1 MEIEVAHI
9 HASNFTGDLSMTL
22 TVANRIRLGFASIL
36 LMLFI
41 IGGNSIYNFSNVEK
55 ETLHSKEVSL
65 PALEISTALEAKLM
79 NMQRL
84 AIQEYY
90 AETLGGI
97 EKDHNEIV
105 SNHKKVSI
113 LLTDLKKL
121 AAADKNLSSKIPT
134 LVSTVNVIQQTTKSL
149 YQSKKS
155 VLSFNTQLENSLEA
169 LSEIGDNLSSTLLDI
184 TDTES
189 DSDQLDNIVGLA
201 NDLDNL
207 ILTLIK
213 TSEDV
218 SKQTNAAKTT
228 AIGKE
233 LSFISA
239 DIDSKLKFLVS
250 RSQDIVDAELLEALD
265 SDYQLLKPLIAGFQ
279 SIESIRLNLLES
291 KTQSLSLYQSTNKHT
306 EIGVKQV
313 DLVLKAASHSAEVSE
328 ALILESVNAGQLQV
342 GIVVVIAVLISIF
355 VSYRTVSS
363 ISQPLNR
370 INRALRS
377 LANGDLT
384 QTVTHDAKD
393 EFGELTENINHLSVS
408 LKDVITSIANG
419 SRQLA
424 TASEQTSSITQ
435 ETTQAIG
442 EQQVQVDQAA
452 AAINEMSLSA
462 SQVSDHAD
470 STLDEVQQTNQK
482 AIDIAK
488 ISEGNKTTITSLSSD
503 ISNAADV
510 INKLHD
516 DSTNIGSIIDVI
528 RGIAEQTNL
537 LALNAAIEAARA
549 GEQGRG
555 FAVVADEVRNLANR
569 TQQSTTEINDMV
581 ELIQTGAQDAVKVME
596 VSQEH
601 AQACVS
607 DSEKTSNALHEMSD
621 ALVRVEEKSG
631 QISLAA
637 QEQNVVSNEISQ
649 LLESI
654 VEIANSTSQGA
665 TQTEQATT
673 EVANLAVELQTA
685 AGNFKV

>member
-1 MEIEVAHI
+1 
-9 HASNFTGDLSMTL
+9 MTL

-41 IGGNSIYNFSNVEK
+41 IGGNSFYNFSNVEK

-65 PALEISTALEAKLM
+65 PALRLSTALEAKLM

-90 AETLGGI
+90 ADTVSGI

-105 SNHKKVSI
+105 TSHKKVSI
-113 LLTDLKKL
+113 LLAELQELSAGD
-121 AAADKNLSSKIPT
+121 DSLSSKIPA
-134 LVSTVNVIQQTTKSL
+134 LMSTVTEIQQTTKSL

-155 VLSFNTQLENSLEA
+155 VLSYQSQVETSLEA

-189 DSDQLDNIVGLA
+189 ESDQLDTIVGLA

-218 SKQTNAAKTT
+218 SKQSNTAKTR

-233 LSFISA
+233 LSFINA
-239 DIDSKLKFLVS
+239 DIDSKLQFLVS
-250 RSQDIVDAELLEALD
+250 RSQGIVDVELLDALGN
-265 SDYQLLKPLIAGFQ
+265 DYQLLKPLVNSSQ

-291 KTQSLSLYQSTNKHT
+291 KVQSFSLHQNTNKYT
-306 EIGVKQV
+306 EIGVKQI
-313 DLVLKAASHSAEVSE
+313 DQILKAASKSAEVSE
-328 ALILESVNAGQLQV
+328 ELILESVSAGKMQV
-342 GIVVVIAVLISIF
+342 AIVVIIAVLISIL
-355 VSYRTVSS
+355 VSYRTVKS

-384 QTVTHDAKD
+384 QTVNHDAKD

-516 DSTNIGSIIDVI
+516 DSTDIGSIIDVI

-569 TQQSTTEINDMV
+569 TQQSTTQINDMV

-654 VEIANSTSQGA
+654 VEIANGTSQGA
-665 TQTEQATT
+665 SQTEQATT

>member
-1 MEIEVAHI
+1 
-9 HASNFTGDLSMTL
+9 MTL

-36 LMLFI
+36 FMLFI
-41 IGGNSIYNFSNVEK
+41 IGGNSFYNFSNVEK

-65 PALEISTALEAKLM
+65 PALEISTALEAKLI

-90 AETLGGI
+90 ADTLSGI
-97 EKDHNEIV
+97 EKDHNEIA
-105 SNHKKVSI
+105 SSHKKVNV
-113 LLTDLKKL
+113 LLAKLKGL
-121 AAADKNLSSKIPT
+121 SEADDRLSSKIPV
-134 LVSTVNVIQQTTKSL
+134 LMSTVIEIQQTTKSL

-155 VLSFNTQLENSLEA
+155 VLSYRSQLGSSLEA

-189 DSDQLDNIVGLA
+189 ESDQLDTIVGLA

-218 SKQTNAAKTT
+218 SKQSNAAKTS

-239 DIDSKLKFLVS
+239 DIDSKLQFLVS
-250 RSQDIVDAELLEALD
+250 RSQGIVDVELLEAL
-265 SDYQLLKPLIAGFQ
+265 SNDYQLLKPLISGSQ
-279 SIESIRLNLLES
+279 SIESVRLSLLES
-291 KTQSLSLYQSTNKHT
+291 KDQSFSLHQNTNKQT

-313 DLVLKAASHSAEVSE
+313 ELVLKAASKSAEVSE
-328 ALILESVNAGQLQV
+328 ELILESVSAGKMQV
-342 GIVVVIAVLISIF
+342 AIVVVIAVLISIL
-355 VSYRTVSS
+355 VSYRTVKS

-384 QTVTHDAKD
+384 QTVNHDAKD

-569 TQQSTTEINDMV
+569 TQQSTTQINDMV

-654 VEIANSTSQGA
+654 VEIANGTSQGA
-665 TQTEQATT
+665 SQTEQATT

>member
-1 MEIEVAHI
+1 
-9 HASNFTGDLSMTL
+9 MTL

-41 IGGNSIYNFSNVEK
+41 IGGNSFYSFSNVEK
-55 ETLHSKEVSL
+55 ETLHSKEVSF
-65 PALEISTALEAKLM
+65 PTLEISTALEAKLM

-84 AIQEYY
+84 AIHEYY
-90 AETLGGI
+90 ADTVSGI

-105 SNHKKVSI
+105 TNHKTVSI
-113 LLTDLKKL
+113 LLAELKEL
-121 AAADKNLSSKIPT
+121 SAEDDNLSSKIPA
-134 LVSTVNVIQQTTKSL
+134 LMLTVTEIEQTTKSL

-155 VLSFNTQLENSLEA
+155 VLSYRSQLGSSLEA

-189 DSDQLDNIVGLA
+189 ESDQLDTIVGLA

-218 SKQTNAAKTT
+218 SNQSNAAKTS

-239 DIDSKLKFLVS
+239 DIDSKLQFLVS
-250 RSQDIVDAELLEALD
+250 RSQGIVDVELLEALGN
-265 SDYQLLKPLIAGFQ
+265 DYQRLKPLLSGSQ
-279 SIESIRLNLLES
+279 SIESIRLSLLES
-291 KTQSLSLYQSTNKHT
+291 KVQSFSLHQTTNKQT

-313 DLVLKAASHSAEVSE
+313 KLVLKAASDSAEASE
-328 ALILESVNAGQLQV
+328 ELILESVSAGKMQV
-342 GIVVVIAVLISIF
+342 AIVVIIAVLISIL

-370 INRALRS
+370 INKALRS

-384 QTVTHDAKD
+384 QTVNHDAKD

-470 STLDEVQQTNQK
+470 STLDEVQQTNRK
-482 AIDIAK
+482 AIEIAK

-516 DSTNIGSIIDVI
+516 DSTDIGSIIDVI

-569 TQQSTTEINDMV
+569 TQQSTTQINDMV

-654 VEIANSTSQGA
+654 VEIANGTSQGA
-665 TQTEQATT
+665 SQTEQATT

>member
-1 MEIEVAHI
+1 
-9 HASNFTGDLSMTL
+9 MTL
-22 TVANRIRLGFASIL
+22 TVANRIRLGFGSIL

-41 IGGNSIYNFSNVEK
+41 IAANSYYNFSNVEK
-55 ETLHSKEVSL
+55 ETLHSKNVSL
-65 PALEISTALEAKLM
+65 PALEISTTLEAQLM
-79 NMQRL
+79 KMQRL
-84 AIQEYY
+84 ALQEYY
-90 AETLGGI
+90 ATDIAQLDDYRTAI
-97 EKDHNEIV
+97 TTAHKNV
-105 SNHKKVSI
+105 SA
-113 LLTDLKKL
+113 LLVRLQEL
-121 AAADKNLSSKIPT
+121 AASDDNLSSKLPGLIA
-134 LVSTVNVIQQTTKSL
+134 TVDKIEETTSSL
-149 YQSKKS
+149 YSSKQS
-155 VLSFNTQLENSLEA
+155 VLTNKARLASTLEQ

-184 TDTES
+184 SDTES
-189 DSDQLDNIVGLA
+189 DSNQLDSIVGLA

-207 ILTLIK
+207 ILTLLK
-213 TSEDV
+213 TSEDL
-218 SKQTNAAKTT
+218 SKQPDIAKTQ
-228 AIGKE
+228 AIAKE
-233 LSFISA
+233 VSFISA

-250 RSQDIVDAELLEALD
+250 RAQDIVDAEYLEALNN
-265 SDYQLLKPLIAGFQ
+265 DYQLLTPQISGPT
-279 SIESIRLNLLES
+279 SIEAIRINLLRNIEQ
-291 KTQSLSLYQSTNKHT
+291 TSLLSQDTDKQT
-306 EIGVKQV
+306 DKGVEQV
-313 DLVLKAASHSAEVSE
+313 ELLLQAASHSAEVSE
-328 ALILESVNAGQLQV
+328 ELILESVNS
-342 GIVVVIAVLISIF
+342 GITQVVIVLIVAVVISIF
-355 VSYRTVSS
+355 VSLRTLNS
-363 ISQPLNR
+363 ISQPLNK
-370 INRALRS
+370 INRALKA
-377 LANGDLT
+377 LAAGDLT
-384 QTVTHDAKD
+384 QTVNHSAND
-393 EFGELTENINHLSVS
+393 EFGALTSNINHLSVS
-408 LKDVITSIANG
+408 LKEIITSIALG

-442 EQQVQVDQAA
+442 EQQIQVDQAA

-462 SQVSDHAD
+462 GQVAEHAD
-470 STLDEVQQTNQK
+470 STLSEVKQTNEQ
-482 AIDIAK
+482 AIEIAK
-488 ISEGNKTTITSLSSD
+488 ISESNKTTITSLSSD
-503 ISNAADV
+503 ISNAAGV

-516 DSTNIGSIIDVI
+516 DSSNIGSIIDVI

-607 DSEKTSNALHEMSD
+607 DSEKTSHALHEMSD

-631 QISLAA
+631 QISQAA

-654 VEIANSTSQGA
+654 VEIANNTSSGA
-665 TQTEQATT
+665 AQTEQATA

>member
-1 MEIEVAHI
+1 
-9 HASNFTGDLSMTL
+9 MTL
-22 TVANRIRLGFASIL
+22 TVANRIRLGFGSIL

-41 IGGNSIYNFSNVEK
+41 IAANSYYNFSNVEK
-55 ETLHSKEVSL
+55 ETLHSKNVSL
-65 PALEISTALEAKLM
+65 PALEISTTLEAQLM
-79 NMQRL
+79 KMQRL
-84 AIQEYY
+84 ALQEYY
-90 AETLGGI
+90 ATDIAQLDDYRTAI
-97 EKDHNEIV
+97 TTAHKNV
-105 SNHKKVSI
+105 SA
-113 LLTDLKKL
+113 LLVRLQEL
-121 AAADKNLSSKIPT
+121 AASDDNLSSKLPGLIA
-134 LVSTVNVIQQTTKSL
+134 TVDKIEETTSSL
-149 YQSKKS
+149 YSSKQS
-155 VLSFNTQLENSLEA
+155 VLTNKARLASTLEQ

-184 TDTES
+184 SDTES
-189 DSDQLDNIVGLA
+189 DSNQLDSIVGLA

-207 ILTLIK
+207 ILTLLK
-213 TSEDV
+213 TSEDL
-218 SKQTNAAKTT
+218 SNKPDIAKTQ
-228 AIGKE
+228 AIAKE
-233 LSFISA
+233 VSFISA

-250 RSQDIVDAELLEALD
+250 RAQDIVDAEYLEALNN
-265 SDYQLLKPLIAGFQ
+265 DYQLLTPQISGPT
-279 SIESIRLNLLES
+279 SIEAIRINLLRNIEQ
-291 KTQSLSLYQSTNKHT
+291 TSLLSQDTDKQT
-306 EIGVKQV
+306 DKGVEQV
-313 DLVLKAASHSAEVSE
+313 ELLLQAASHSAEVSE
-328 ALILESVNAGQLQV
+328 ELILESVNS
-342 GIVVVIAVLISIF
+342 GITQVVIVLIVAVVISIF
-355 VSYRTVSS
+355 VSLRTLNS
-363 ISQPLNR
+363 ISQPLNK
-370 INRALRS
+370 INRALKA
-377 LANGDLT
+377 LAAGDLT
-384 QTVTHDAKD
+384 QTVNHSAND
-393 EFGELTENINHLSVS
+393 EFGALTSNINHLSVS
-408 LKDVITSIANG
+408 LKEIITSIALG

-442 EQQVQVDQAA
+442 EQQIQVDQAA

-462 SQVSDHAD
+462 GQVAEHAD
-470 STLDEVQQTNQK
+470 STLSEVKQTNEQ
-482 AIDIAK
+482 AIEIAK
-488 ISEGNKTTITSLSSD
+488 ISESNKTTITSLSSD
-503 ISNAADV
+503 ISNAAGV

-516 DSTNIGSIIDVI
+516 DSSNIGSIIDVI

-607 DSEKTSNALHEMSD
+607 DSEKTSHALHEMSD

-631 QISLAA
+631 QISQAA

-654 VEIANSTSQGA
+654 VEIANNTSSGA
-665 TQTEQATT
+665 AQTEQATA